1 MVLFLSKL
9 LPLLIYPI
17 GLVSLL
23 LLLALILVWRYPQLT
38 AATILL
44 ALLVLVIP
52 SSAWVSDWL
61 VQSLEWRYLPVQDL
75 PETDAIVVLGGAVR
89 PQLPPRPWIDVM
101 ESGDRVLHGAQLYQA
116 KKAPKLILSG
126 GRIAWDGV
134 DGSEAADMAVLAEAL
149 GVPEADILQEPDS
162 LNTRQN
168 AVNVQQLLEKEG
180 MESILLVT
188 TATHM
193 PRALAVFQRLGIDA
207 AAAPTDFLIAA
218 AADSAPLSAEAKI
231 LKTLPDAQS
240 LHNFTR
246 AMKEY
251 VGLIVYKLRG
261 WA

>member
-1 MVLFLSKL
+1 MALFLSKL

-17 GLVSLL
+17 GLASLL
-23 LLLALILVWRYPQLT
+23 LVLALVLVWRYPRLT

-44 ALLVLVIP
+44 AGLVLLVP

-61 VQSLEWRYLPVQDL
+61 VQSLEWWYIPVQEL

-116 KKAPKLILSG
+116 QKAPKLILSG
-126 GRIAWDGV
+126 GRVAWDGV
-134 DGSEAADMAVLAEAL
+134 DGSEAEDMAVLAMAL

-168 AVNVQQLLEKEG
+168 AVNVQQLLEREG
-180 MESILLVT
+180 MENILLVT
-188 TATHM
+188 SAIHM
-193 PRALAVFQRLGIDA
+193 PRAMATFQHLGVEAV
-207 AAAPTDFLIAA
+207 AAPTDILITTSDAT
-218 AADSAPLSAEAKI
+218 LSAEAKI
-231 LKTLPDAQS
+231 LRTLPDAQS

-251 VGLIVYKLRG
+251 VGLVVYKLRG
-261 WA
+261 WV